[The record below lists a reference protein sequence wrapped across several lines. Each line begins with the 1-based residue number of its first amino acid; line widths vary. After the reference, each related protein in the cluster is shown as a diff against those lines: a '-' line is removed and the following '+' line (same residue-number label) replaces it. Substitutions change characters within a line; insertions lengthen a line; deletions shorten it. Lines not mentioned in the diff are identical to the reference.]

1 MTSQYEYDDYGRRR
15 SSGTLLGV
23 VFAVLLGGAALGFFV
38 HQARTGVAGRLASWI
53 SGRPLTVVSAPDVV
67 EKIERLNRLETVV
80 YSLDTVVEGE
90 ESNAVL
96 PDALAGDKLLMIVH
110 GQTIAGVDLSKLNPE
125 NVQIS
130 EGPNGRSIR
139 LTLPASQLFSTT
151 LDEAKS
157 RVYARDTGL
166 FVRADP
172 NLETMVRQKAQ
183 SQLQEASLSDGIL
196 DAAAKNARAEVTAML
211 QGLGFSRVDVR

>member
-1 MTSQYEYDDYGRRR
+1 VTSQYEYDYGRRR
-15 SSGTLLGV
+15 NSGALLGV
-23 VFAVLLGGAALGFFV
+23 LLAVVIGAAALGLFV
-38 HQARTGVAGRLASWI
+38 HQSRTGFAGRLASMI
-53 SGRPLTVVSAPDVV
+53 SGRPLIVVSAPDVV

-90 ESNAVL
+90 ETSSVL
-96 PDALAGDKLLMIVH
+96 PDALTGDKLLMIIH
-110 GQTIAGVDLSKLNPE
+110 GRTIAGVDLSRLNAE
-125 NVQIS
+125 SVQIS
-130 EGPNGRSIR
+130 DGSNGRNIR
-139 LTLPASQLFSTT
+139 LTLPASQIFSTT

-172 NLETMVRQKAQ
+172 NLETQVRQKAQ
-183 SQLQEASLSDGIL
+183 SQLQEAALGDGIL

-211 QGLGFSRVDVR
+211 QGLGFVQVDVR

>member
-1 MTSQYEYDDYGRRR
+1 MTSQYEYDYGRRR
-15 SSGTLLGV
+15 GSGAFLGV
-23 VFAVLLGGAALGFFV
+23 LFAVVLGAAALGFFV
-38 HQARTGVAGRLASWI
+38 HQARTGFPGRLASMI

-80 YSLDTVVEGE
+80 YSLDTVVEGQ
-90 ESNAVL
+90 ESSAVL

-110 GQTIAGVDLSKLNPE
+110 GQTTAGVDLSKLNPE
-125 NVQIS
+125 SVQIS
-130 EGPNGRSIR
+130 EAPNGRSVKV
-139 LTLPASQLFSTT
+139 TLPATQVFSTA

-172 NLETMVRQKAQ
+172 NLETQVRLKAQ
-183 SQLQEASLSDGIL
+183 SQLQAAALSDGIL
-196 DAAAKNARAEVTAML
+196 DVAAKNARAEVIAML
-211 QGLGFSRVDVR
+211 EALGFAHVEVR

>member
-1 MTSQYEYDDYGRRR
+1 MTSQFDYDYGPRRA
-15 SSGTLLGV
+15 SGVFAGV
-23 VFAVLLGGAALGFFV
+23 LFAVLLGAAALGYFV

-53 SGRPLTVVSAPDVV
+53 SGRPLVVLSAPDVV

-80 YSLDTVVEGE
+80 YSLDTVVEGQ
-90 ESNAVL
+90 ESSPVL

-110 GQTIAGVDLSKLNPE
+110 GQTVAGVDLSKLNPE
-125 NVQIS
+125 SVQIG

-139 LTLPASQLFSTT
+139 LSLPASEVFATR

-166 FVRADP
+166 FVHADP
-172 NLETMVRQKAQ
+172 NLETQVRQKAQ
-183 SQLQEASLSDGIL
+183 VQLQQAALSDGIL
-196 DAAAKNARAEVTAML
+196 DTAAKNARAEITAML
-211 QGLGFSRVDVR
+211 QGLGFAQVDVR